1 MKTNSHLALA
11 ASVGV
16 ILLLA
21 GVLFAQSVSN
31 RALVVNGKQVDA
43 PLVQFEGHSYAD
55 IQALAEALNGSLT
68 FEPNRVVLTLPGPDS
83 TTSSS
88 GEAPAHEVPPLSR
101 DFARAAISELAGL
114 REWRGVITTIIT
126 YGLPVVGTWPQDYHD
141 RVEADLMQAQV
152 AALNES
158 DQKAVQLLENEFA
171 NTDAWASDVVSARQA
186 LNASRS
192 VDPYALQ
199 NDVLLTKIT
208 NCGKFLSN
216 MIVSGLFSDDSS
228 CH

>member
-1 MKTNSHLALA
+1 MKINRRIALA
-11 ASVGV
+11 ASLGL
-16 ILLLA
+16 ILALA
-21 GVLFAQSVSN
+21 GVLFAQSISS
-31 RALVVNGKQVDA
+31 RSLVVNGKQVDA

-68 FEPNRVVLTLPGPDS
+68 FEPNRVVLTLPGPES
-83 TTSSS
+83 TTSS

-101 DFARAAISELAGL
+101 DFARAAIAEIAGL

-141 RVEADLMQAQV
+141 RVEADLMQTQV
-152 AALNES
+152 AASNES
-158 DQKAVQLLENEFA
+158 DQKAVQLIENEFA
-171 NTDAWASDVVSARQA
+171 NTEAWTSDVVSARQA
-186 LNASRS
+186 LNAARS
-192 VDPYALQ
+192 VDPNALQ

-208 NCGKFLSN
+208 NCGRFLSN
-216 MIVSGLFSDDSS
+216 MIVSGLYSDDLS

>member
-1 MKTNSHLALA
+1 MKINSRIALGASLGLILA
-11 ASVGV
+11 
-16 ILLLA
+16 LA
-21 GVLFAQSVSN
+21 GVLFAQTISS

-83 TTSSS
+83 TTSS
-88 GEAPAHEVPPLSR
+88 GEAPPHEVPPLSR
-101 DFARAAISELAGL
+101 DFARVAIAELAGL

-141 RVEADLMQAQV
+141 RVEADLMQTQV
-152 AALNES
+152 AASNES
-158 DQKAVQLLENEFA
+158 DQKAVQLIENEFA
-171 NTDAWASDVVSARQA
+171 NTEAWTSDVVSARQA
-186 LNASRS
+186 LNAARS
-192 VDPYALQ
+192 VDPNALQ
-199 NDVLLTKIT
+199 NDVLLTKIS
-208 NCGKFLSN
+208 NCGRFLSN
-216 MIVSGLFSDDSS
+216 MIVSGLYSDDLS

>member
-1 MKTNSHLALA
+1 MKTKSRIALA
-11 ASVGV
+11 ASVGL

-21 GVLFAQSVSN
+21 GVLFAQTVSN

-83 TTSSS
+83 TTSS
-88 GEAPAHEVPPLSR
+88 GDAAPHEVPPLSR
-101 DFARAAISELAGL
+101 DFARAAIAEIAGL
-114 REWRGVITTIIT
+114 REWRAVITTIIT

-141 RVEADLMQAQV
+141 RVEADLMQTQV
-152 AALNES
+152 AAVNES
-158 DQKAVQLLENEFA
+158 DQKAVQLIENEFA
-171 NTDAWASDVVSARQA
+171 NTEAWASDVVSARQA
-186 LNASRS
+186 LNAARS
-192 VDPYALQ
+192 VDPNALQ

-208 NCGKFLSN
+208 NCGRFLSN
-216 MIVSGLFSDDSS
+216 MIVSALYSDDSS

>member
-1 MKTNSHLALA
+1 MKTNSRPALA
-11 ASVGV
+11 ASLGL

-21 GVLFAQSVSN
+21 GVLYAQSVSN

-88 GEAPAHEVPPLSR
+88 DSSTHEVPPLSR
-101 DFARAAISELAGL
+101 DFARAAIAEIAGL
-114 REWRGVITTIIT
+114 REWRAVITTIIT

-152 AALNES
+152 AASNES
-158 DQKAVQLLENEFA
+158 DQKAVQLIENQFA
-171 NTDAWASDVVSARQA
+171 NTEAWASDVVSARQA
-186 LNASRS
+186 LNAARS

-199 NDVLLTKIT
+199 NDVMLTKIS
-208 NCGKFLSN
+208 NCGRFLSN
-216 MIVSGLFSDDSS
+216 MIVSGLYSDDSS